1 VVVVVVVVVVVDVVV
16 VVGGAVVGV
25 APVVAALGAFDAVSV
40 RSSKIAPS
48 VVAGA
53 AVELAVGDTAASES
67 EPVEQEVANSAA
79 VVITMAQWCRMASV
93 WPTRPS
99 ELVETPVEWPV
110 LSPHRKH
117 RSGRVSNM
125 AIDFALTL
133 EIEAL
138 PMRTRAFVTDV
149 IKLIE
154 NELEGHGPGG
164 GRGAPLT
171 GGDRFRQLVELRK
184 AAFKEGIW
192 LPHMPQEWGGMALV
206 HAELATV

>member
-1 VVVVVVVVVVVDVVV
+1 
-16 VVGGAVVGV
+16 
-25 APVVAALGAFDAVSV
+25 
-40 RSSKIAPS
+40 
-48 VVAGA
+48 
-53 AVELAVGDTAASES
+53 
-67 EPVEQEVANSAA
+67 
-79 VVITMAQWCRMASV
+79 
-93 WPTRPS
+93 
-99 ELVETPVEWPV
+99 
-110 LSPHRKH
+110 
-117 RSGRVSNM
+117 M